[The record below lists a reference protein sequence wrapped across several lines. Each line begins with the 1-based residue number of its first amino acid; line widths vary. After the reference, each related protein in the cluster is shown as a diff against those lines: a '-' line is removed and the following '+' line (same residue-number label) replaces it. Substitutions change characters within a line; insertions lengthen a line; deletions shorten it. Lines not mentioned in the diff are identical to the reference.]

1 MRLTGM
7 SVDKLLS
14 LREAIGTELVARA
27 TALKKDLD
35 ALDGDSSH
43 RSSSGNGRR
52 VSLKGTKVKPKY
64 RGPKG
69 ETWAGR
75 GAKPRWLVAL
85 VEKGR
90 NIERYRIKE

>member
-1 MRLTGM
+1 MRLTAM

-14 LREAIGTELVARA
+14 LREEIGAELVKRA
-27 TALKKDLD
+27 AALKKDLD
-35 ALDGDSSH
+35 TLDGDSSH

-52 VSLKGTKVKPKY
+52 VSLKGTKIKPKY

-75 GAKPRWLVAL
+75 GVLPRWLVAL
-85 VEKGR
+85 REKGR